1 MGVHRLRRETSTI
14 SVLVILY
21 NNIRDVLMII
31 FDDVLAILFD
41 DVLVILYDRIV
52 ALPCIDLHISCLY
65 IAML

>member
-1 MGVHRLRRETSTI
+1 M
-14 SVLVILY
+14 ILY
-21 NNIRDVLMII
+21 NNIQDLLMII
-31 FDDVLAILFD
+31 FNEALAILFD

>member
-1 MGVHRLRRETSTI
+1 M
-14 SVLVILY
+14 ILY
-21 NNIRDVLMII
+21 NNIQDVLMII